1 MRIGALF
8 VVLLGCGGTDKT
20 AAPAGPPPV
29 PVKVVTLAA
38 EPLDRVL
45 SATGT
50 VETVESADIRP
61 EIQGLV
67 EEVLFQDGAVV
78 KKGDPLVRMRS
89 QDARASVLDA
99 QARAQLA
106 KVDLERA
113 KTLFDRGDVAQAEL
127 DRAVAADTL
136 ATATVD
142 RAEETLRRTTVSAP
156 FDGVVG
162 RREVS
167 RGEIIDPT
175 HTITRIESL
184 SRIVVDVA
192 FAESDLGR
200 LATGQAAEV
209 GADALPGE
217 TFRGTVTYVA
227 PRVREDTRTVDVR
240 VAIDDPSMR
249 LRPGLT
255 ALARI
260 VTSHVGDAL
269 LVPSQAIV
277 RSDAGPAVY
286 VAVSKDDTAT
296 AELRP
301 IKTGERTNA
310 DVEVVSGLA
319 VGDRVIIEGL
329 ARLKPGAP
337 VAVEATAESAG
348 GATAERSP

>member
-1 MRIGALF
+1 MRIVALL
-8 VVLLGCGGTDKT
+8 VLFLGCGRTDATT
-20 AAPAGPPPV
+20 APSGPPPV
-29 PVKVVTLAA
+29 PVKVATLAA
-38 EPLDRVL
+38 KPLDRVL
-45 SATGT
+45 LATGT
-50 VETVESADIRP
+50 VETVESTDIRP

-78 KKGDPLVRMRS
+78 KKGDPLIRLRA
-89 QDARASVLDA
+89 QDARASLLDA

-113 KTLFDRGDVAQAEL
+113 RTLFDRGDVAQAEL
-127 DRAVAADTL
+127 DRAVAADSLAKATL
-136 ATATVD
+136 D
-142 RAEETLRRTTVSAP
+142 RADETLRRTTVKAP
-156 FDGVVG
+156 FDGVAG
-162 RREVS
+162 KREVS
-167 RGEIIDPT
+167 PGELIDPT

-184 SRIVVDVA
+184 SRLVVDVA

-200 LATGQAAEV
+200 LATGQSAEV
-209 GADALPGE
+209 TADALPGE
-217 TFRGTVTYVA
+217 TFRGSVSYVA

-240 VAIDDPSMR
+240 VAIEDSSMR

-260 VTSHVGDAL
+260 VTAHVDGAIV
-269 LVPSQAIV
+269 VPSQAIV

-286 VAVSKDDTAT
+286 VAVDNQGKSV

-301 IKTGERTNA
+301 IATGERTNT
-310 DVEVVSGLA
+310 DVEVVHGLA

-337 VAVEATAESAG
+337 VAVEASPESA
-348 GATAERSP
+348 GATAERTP